1 MLQNR
6 PFVKA
11 IRDNVTVSPADRNR
25 DLLRSGIVKLY
36 LYGQDNDR
44 MLAAWTAQGDPQ
56 IWNRKCKVT
65 FTLPFP
71 YESATLTDWS
81 GKNLPMPEK
90 LDGNRIELELDFL
103 PKYITQK

>member
-1 MLQNR
+1 M
-6 PFVKA
+6 
-11 IRDNVTVSPADRNR
+11 
-25 DLLRSGIVKLY
+25 KLY
-36 LYGQDNDR
+36 LYGKDNDR

-56 IWNRKCKVT
+56 IWNRKSKVT

-71 YESATLTDWS
+71 YESAVLTDWS
-81 GKNLPMPEK
+81 GKVLPKPKK